1 MPSHYKGSVK
11 EQRALSAWIKFSR
24 ANITLNSQLKN
35 SLRRFQLT
43 ESQFAVVEAL
53 YHLGPLNLTQ
63 ISEKLLC
70 TGGNLTTVVDNLEK
84 QKLVRRVPSKTD
96 RRQYEIHLTPKGR
109 SHIKKLF
116 PDHVKAVV
124 REMSVL
130 SPSELDELSRLCKKL
145 GLEVIKQNE

>member
-1 MPSHYKGSVK
+1 MPTHYKGTVK
-11 EQRALSAWIKFSR
+11 ERRALNAWLKFVR
-24 ANITLNSQLKN
+24 AGITLNSQLIN

-53 YHLGPLNLTQ
+53 YHLGSLNLTQ

-84 QKLVRRVPSKTD
+84 QNLVKRVPGKTD
-96 RRQYEIHLTPKGR
+96 RRQYKIHLTPKGR

-116 PDHVKAVV
+116 PDHVKAIV
-124 REMSVL
+124 REMNVL
-130 SPSELDELSRLCKKL
+130 SPSEQDELSRLCKKL
-145 GLEVIKQNE
+145 GLGVIKQNE

>member
-1 MPSHYKGSVK
+1 MPSHYKGSVR

-84 QKLVRRVPSKTD
+84 QKLVKRVPSKTD

-130 SPSELDELSRLCKKL
+130 SPSEQDELSRLCKKL
-145 GLEVIKQNE
+145 GLEVIKRNE

>member
-24 ANITLNSQLKN
+24 ANITLSSQLKN

-84 QKLVRRVPSKTD
+84 QKLVKRVPSKTD

-130 SPSELDELSRLCKKL
+130 SPSEQDELSRLCKKL
-145 GLEVIKQNE
+145 GLEIIKQNE

>member
-24 ANITLNSQLKN
+24 ASITLNSQLKN

-84 QKLVRRVPSKTD
+84 QKLVKRVPSKTD

-109 SHIKKLF
+109 SHVKKLF

-130 SPSELDELSRLCKKL
+130 SPSEQDELSRLCKKL

>member
-130 SPSELDELSRLCKKL
+130 SPSEQDELSRLCKKL
-145 GLEVIKQNE
+145 GLEIIKQNE